1 MNEEDLF
8 LSGLLGRGYP
18 VANLGFATGAS
29 NPASASAAEGYGG
42 ALGFNIGPRGGLVYR
57 PWEMETWR
65 DTGIPM
71 ELWNA
76 NLPGGT
82 YGGGLLGR
90 AGGAGLGFGNYGGL
104 TPEQLAALMASGGG
118 SGLPKNWQD
127 YLNWLKEQTD
137 KEKDKEKDKG
147 PDEEPDEETVTDT
160 FTPPELSFLE
170 PRTYTDHHD
179 WFMNA
184 PFEPHHIGTHQAA
197 LRRIYESEGGNR
209 MFGDYNTWFNASKPE
224 RETIANQRFAQR
236 YIPPPETMGAGLLYG
251 SVPSVTV
258 PSGAVTQDQGIG
270 GGGPSAVDLANMAAR
285 DQEAENLRRAN
296 DAAKKTKF
304 APPLPTKPIVHT
316 PIIPAAPQATAD
328 EIFNARHN
336 ALMDSLTKS
345 YGQNNLVG
353 GGGLLGAEPPSQ
365 YLYDI

>member
-8 LSGLLGRGYP
+8 LSGLLGREYP

-76 NLPGGT
+76 NLPGVF
-82 YGGGLLGR
+82 GGGLLGG

-104 TPEQLAALMASGGG
+104 TPEQLAALLASGGG
-118 SGLPKNWQD
+118 GLPKNWED
-127 YLNWLKEQTD
+127 YLNWLKEQSDKGKDPD
-137 KEKDKEKDKG
+137 KEPDKET
-147 PDEEPDEETVTDT
+147 ETGT
-160 FTPPELSFLE
+160 FTPPELSFLA

-197 LRRIYESEGGNR
+197 LRRIYESEGGDR

-258 PSGAVTQDQGIG
+258 PSVTVTQDQGIG
-270 GGGPSAVDLANMAAR
+270 GGGPSAVDIANMAAR
-285 DQEAENLRRAN
+285 DQAAENLRRAN
-296 DAAKKTKF
+296 DRRTNF
-304 APPLPTKPIVHT
+304 APVTVPVVTPPVVNTPTKDTGWVQD
-316 PIIPAAPQATAD
+316 ALDA
-328 EIFNARHN
+328 HN
-336 ALMDSLTKS
+336 ALFGKKANPYALSTKS
-345 YGQNNLVG
+345 WGPGESLIY
-353 GGGLLGAEPPSQ
+353 
-365 YLYDI
+365 